1 MLRSVLTS
9 PGVPRVFSAS
19 LVARI
24 PSATIGLLLI
34 LRVHELGGSYA
45 TGGAAAGALALGLAA
60 GAPFVGRAIDARGQT
75 RVLAACAAAAA
86 AALATLALLPAGTPG
101 GVVIGLAAVTGLAQ
115 PPMSA
120 CMRALWPSLVGGRER
135 QHAALALE
143 SAGIEVVFV
152 LGPAVLGGAVA
163 AYSPALALG
172 LCAALLVGGTAVF
185 ARHPASRG
193 WAPASQRPA
202 DAAGALASRGL
213 RALVVTQACIGLSF
227 GAIEVSV
234 AAFCGRAGAASASGL
249 ILAVWGA
256 ASMAGGLMAARRGAA
271 ADPVARLA
279 VLLGVMATAD
289 LLLVAAPSPA
299 MLALAIAAAGA
310 PIAPIMATVYALAGD
325 VAREGTTT
333 EAFTWL
339 TTGIGAGLAAGST
352 LAGALVGAGA
362 HAGFA
367 VAAAAVAGAAVTVA
381 RSRARALR
389 PAAAP
394 C

>member
-1 MLRSVLTS
+1 MLRSVLTT

-19 LVARI
+19 LVARL
-24 PSATIGLLLI
+24 PAATIGLLLI
-34 LRVHELGGSYA
+34 LRVRELGGSYA

-60 GAPFVGRAIDARGQT
+60 GAPFVGRAVDARGQT
-75 RVLAACAAAAA
+75 RVLAVCAAAAA
-86 AALATLALLPAGTPG
+86 ATLAALALLPAGTPG
-101 GVVIGLAAVTGLAQ
+101 AVVVALAAVTGLAQ

-135 QHAALALE
+135 QHAAFALE
-143 SAGIEVVFV
+143 SAAIEVVFV

-163 AYSPALALG
+163 AHSPALALG
-172 LCAALLVGGTAVF
+172 LCAALLVAGTAVF

-193 WAPASQRPA
+193 WAPASGRPA
-202 DAAGALASRGL
+202 GAAGALASPGL
-213 RALVVTQACIGLSF
+213 RALVVAQACIGLSF

-234 AAFCGRAGAASASGL
+234 AALCGHAGASSASGL
-249 ILAVWGA
+249 VLAVWGA
-256 ASMAGGLMAARRGAA
+256 ASMAGGLLVARRGVS

-279 VLLGVMATAD
+279 ALLGVMAGAD
-289 LLLVAAPSPA
+289 LLLVAAQTPA
-299 MLALAIAAAGA
+299 TLVVAIALAGA

-325 VAREGTTT
+325 VARDGTTT

-339 TTGIGAGLAAGST
+339 TSGIGIGLAIGST
-352 LAGALVGAGA
+352 LAGALVGQAA

-367 VAAAAVAGAAVTVA
+367 VAALAVGGAAVTVA
-381 RSRARALR
+381 RSRARSLA